1 MLFIFEL
8 FRDVVRDLGPF
19 KLTLIILVGAIYSVY
34 DFIVDMNNAN
44 EVKNYELRRE
54 AREHVF
60 TVFRFKMFCIMVIL
74 LLSVF
79 VQ

>member
-8 FRDVVRDLGPF
+8 FRDVVRYLGPF

-34 DFIVDMNNAN
+34 DFIVDMNNAS

>member
-34 DFIVDMNNAN
+34 DFIVDMNNAS

-60 TVFRFKMFCIMVIL
+60 TVFRFKMFCIMIIL